1 MNTQHYFISS
11 IIASAALFAIAA
23 ILSYLAFSGSDYLL
37 VIHFDSY
44 KGINWFGNKWD
55 VFGILGTG
63 LFLGLVNFI
72 LVGALYSYSRFLSL
86 LFSFFTV
93 FLMILILISVGVI
106 IAIN

>member
-1 MNTQHYFISS
+1 MNTKPYFISS
-11 IIASAALFAIAA
+11 IIVSSVLFAIAA

-37 VIHFDSY
+37 VVHYDGY
-44 KGINWFGNKWD
+44 QGINWFGNKWD

-63 LFLGLVNFI
+63 FFLGLVNFI

-93 FLMILILISVGVI
+93 FFMILILISVGVI

>member
-1 MNTQHYFISS
+1 MNTKPYFLVS
-11 IIASAALFAIAA
+11 IIASAALFVIAA
-23 ILSYLAFSGSDYLL
+23 VLSYSAFSSSDYLL

-44 KGINWFGNKWD
+44 QGINWFGNKWD

-63 LFLGLVNFI
+63 LFLGLVNYI
-72 LVGALYSYSRFLSL
+72 LVSVLYSYSRFLSL

-106 IAIN
+106 ISVN